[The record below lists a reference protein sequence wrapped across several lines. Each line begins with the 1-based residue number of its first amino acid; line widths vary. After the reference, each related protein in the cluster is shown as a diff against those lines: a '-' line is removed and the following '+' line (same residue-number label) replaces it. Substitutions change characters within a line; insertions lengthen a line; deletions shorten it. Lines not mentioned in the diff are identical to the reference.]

1 MKKRNFI
8 RIICIVL
15 CVAFMCA
22 AFVGC
27 GNKKGKTLMSIGKH
41 TISVNMYELFMTRY
55 KANLAYAGSNVTS
68 DAFWNTIADKETQ
81 STYDTY
87 FQSKVFESCK
97 TYLVVLYL
105 FEEEGLKL
113 SDAVV
118 KEIDK
123 KLKEFV
129 EYDGDGSKNAFN
141 SLIADYGVN
150 YNILREVYLL
160 EAKYD
165 ALITH
170 YYGKD
175 ASQISPEVKNDFL
188 RDNYYCFKQCF
199 LPYYYYVYETDKDGN
214 VVYYNKNTNQYAYDT
229 ENGERKT
236 DDDGKYIKDK
246 FGNDVYYK
254 EDGSV
259 AYDEKNGMRVEIDE
273 NKDDKCDTEYYD
285 KDKQNEILKQAEEL
299 TKQAQDMNMSLS
311 LFGAL
316 IDEYS
321 SADDKFEYLQ
331 SSTSYA
337 YDYVANIA
345 KALGKAKEGDVVMV
359 ESEYGCH
366 IIMKCEPEDNAYEK
380 DEYKGVFSEFSSY
393 IMKQLLEERCK
404 PHYDKIKIDDKV
416 MALVPSFKEV
426 NTNYY
431 Y

>member
-1 MKKRNFI
+1 MKTALENQLK
-8 RIICIVL
+8 
-15 CVAFMCA
+15 
-22 AFVGC
+22 
-27 GNKKGKTLMSIGKH
+27 
-41 TISVNMYELFMTRY
+41 NMEDQRDREQ
-55 KANLAYAGSNVTS
+55 AGVDSLNEQVR
-68 DAFWNTIADKETQ
+68 DAQD
-81 STYDTY
+81 
-87 FQSKVFESCK
+87 
-97 TYLVVLYL
+97 
-105 FEEEGLKL
+105 
-113 SDAVV
+113 
-118 KEIDK
+118 
-123 KLKEFV
+123 
-129 EYDGDGSKNAFN
+129 
-141 SLIADYGVN
+141 
-150 YNILREVYLL
+150 LL
-160 EAKYD
+160 
-165 ALITH
+165 
-170 YYGKD
+170 
-175 ASQISPEVKNDFL
+175 
-188 RDNYYCFKQCF
+188 
-199 LPYYYYVYETDKDGN
+199 
-214 VVYYNKNTNQYAYDT
+214 DT
-229 ENGERKT
+229 ERTRHG
-236 DDDGKYIKDK
+236 
-246 FGNDVYYK
+246 
-254 EDGSV
+254 
-259 AYDEKNGMRVEIDE
+259 
-273 NKDDKCDTEYYD
+273 
-285 KDKQNEILKQAEEL
+285 EL